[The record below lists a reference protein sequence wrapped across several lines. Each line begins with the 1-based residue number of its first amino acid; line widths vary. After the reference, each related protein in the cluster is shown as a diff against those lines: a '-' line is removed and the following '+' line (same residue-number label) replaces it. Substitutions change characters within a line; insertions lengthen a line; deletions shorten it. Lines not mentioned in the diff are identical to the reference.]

1 MFLFLLLYL
10 LFLINASTYYTKWT
24 PDLLF
29 DYTKIEILS
38 YNRYNFN
45 INYMIID
52 PENYLNYAD
61 LSEIAGKMKKI
72 YEEYNI
78 NTYIIL
84 ISELQLNGYYSDINN
99 EVERFVSYFNYYL
112 NGYSQYND
120 SMSVTT
126 AFFIKQRKMRMRTGK
141 YARKIIS
148 DRKALEIINARKDD
162 LRSENY
168 YNVVNKLL
176 DDIYYKCTLD
186 YYSNYI
192 LISWIIL
199 FFSTYFL
206 FLRFCYKPE
215 KERVKKIKEFLKKN
229 KDKQL
234 KNIFNDS
241 CIICLD
247 NLDDKNEIIK
257 NIEVS
262 KEKEQAKE
270 EKEKEKENIAVL
282 ECGHRFHEKCIIE
295 WLKKHNI
302 CPICRVKQKIGN
314 DDDYNKN
321 YESRLLGDDYTFIID
336 VQTDAYPQE
345 ITEAEGSRII
355 SNLNNPNTY
364 NTSGGSDF
372 GSFDADSGGATS
384 DW

>member
-1 MFLFLLLYL
+1 M
-10 LFLINASTYYTKWT
+10 N
-24 PDLLF
+24 
-29 DYTKIEILS
+29 
-38 YNRYNFN
+38 
-45 INYMIID
+45 
-52 PENYLNYAD
+52 
-61 LSEIAGKMKKI
+61 
-72 YEEYNI
+72 
-78 NTYIIL
+78 
-84 ISELQLNGYYSDINN
+84 
-99 EVERFVSYFNYYL
+99 
-112 NGYSQYND
+112 
-120 SMSVTT
+120 
-126 AFFIKQRKMRMRTGK
+126 
-141 YARKIIS
+141 
-148 DRKALEIINARKDD
+148 
-162 LRSENY
+162 
-168 YNVVNKLL
+168 
-176 DDIYYKCTLD
+176 
-186 YYSNYI
+186 
-192 LISWIIL
+192 
-199 FFSTYFL
+199 YFL

-314 DDDYNKN
+314 DDNNKN
-321 YESRLLGDDYTFIID
+321 YESRLLGDDYNFIID

-345 ITEAEGSRII
+345 ITVAEGNRII
-355 SNLNNPNTY
+355 SDLNNPSTN
-364 NTSGGSDF
+364 NSDF
-372 GSFDADSGGATS
+372 DSFDADSGGANS

>member
-61 LSEIAGKMKKI
+61 LSEIASKMKKI
-72 YEEYNI
+72 HEEYKI

-112 NGYSQYND
+112 NGYSKYND

>member
-61 LSEIAGKMKKI
+61 LSEIASKMKKI

>member
-61 LSEIAGKMKKI
+61 LSEIASKMKKI
-72 YEEYNI
+72 HEEYKI

-112 NGYSQYND
+112 NGYSKYND

-176 DDIYYKCTLD
+176 NDIYYKCTLD
-186 YYSNYI
+186 YYSSHI

-262 KEKEQAKE
+262 KEKEQTKE

-321 YESRLLGDDYTFIID
+321 YESRLLGDDYNFIID

-372 GSFDADSGGATS
+372 GSFNADSGGATS

>member
-61 LSEIAGKMKKI
+61 LSEIASKMKKI
-72 YEEYNI
+72 HEEYKI

-148 DRKALEIINARKDD
+148 DRKALEIIKARKDD

-215 KERVKKIKEFLKKN
+215 KKRVKKIKEFLKKN

>member
-61 LSEIAGKMKKI
+61 LSEIASKMKKI
-72 YEEYNI
+72 HEEYKI

-112 NGYSQYND
+112 NGYSKYND

-148 DRKALEIINARKDD
+148 DRKALEILNARKDD

-262 KEKEQAKE
+262 KEKEQTKE
-270 EKEKEKENIAVL
+270 EKEKENIAVL

-321 YESRLLGDDYTFIID
+321 YESRLLGDDYNFIID

-345 ITEAEGSRII
+345 ITKAEGNRII
-355 SNLNNPNTY
+355 SNMNNPNTNY
-364 NTSGGSDF
+364 TSGGSDF
-372 GSFDADSGGATS
+372 GSFNADSGGATS

>member
-61 LSEIAGKMKKI
+61 LSEIASKMKKI
-72 YEEYNI
+72 HEEYKI

-112 NGYSQYND
+112 NGYSKYND

-314 DDDYNKN
+314 DDNNKN
-321 YESRLLGDDYTFIID
+321 YESRLLGDDYNFIID

-345 ITEAEGSRII
+345 ITVTEGNRII
-355 SNLNNPNTY
+355 SDLNNPNT
-364 NTSGGSDF
+364 NNSDF
-372 GSFDADSGGATS
+372 DSFDADSGGATS

>member
-61 LSEIAGKMKKI
+61 LSEIASKMKKI
-72 YEEYNI
+72 HEEYKI

-112 NGYSQYND
+112 NGYSKYND

-262 KEKEQAKE
+262 KEKEQTKE
-270 EKEKEKENIAVL
+270 EKEKENIAVL

>member
-99 EVERFVSYFNYYL
+99 EVEKFVSYFNYYL

>member
-1 MFLFLLLYL
+1 
-10 LFLINASTYYTKWT
+10 
-24 PDLLF
+24 
-29 DYTKIEILS
+29 
-38 YNRYNFN
+38 
-45 INYMIID
+45 MIID

-61 LSEIAGKMKKI
+61 LSEIASKMKKI
-72 YEEYNI
+72 HEEYKI

-112 NGYSQYND
+112 NGYSKYND

-186 YYSNYI
+186 YYSSHI

-270 EKEKEKENIAVL
+270 EKEKENIAVL

-355 SNLNNPNTY
+355 SNLNNRNTNY
-364 NTSGGSDF
+364 TSGGSDF

>member
-61 LSEIAGKMKKI
+61 LSEIASKMKKI
-72 YEEYNI
+72 HEEYKI

-112 NGYSQYND
+112 NGYSKYND

-262 KEKEQAKE
+262 KEKEQTKE
-270 EKEKEKENIAVL
+270 EKEKENIAVL

-321 YESRLLGDDYTFIID
+321 YESRLLGDDYNFIID

-345 ITEAEGSRII
+345 ITKAEGNRII
-355 SNLNNPNTY
+355 SNMNNPNTNY
-364 NTSGGSDF
+364 TSGGSDF
-372 GSFDADSGGATS
+372 GSFNADSGGATS

>member
-61 LSEIAGKMKKI
+61 LSEIASKMKKI
-72 YEEYNI
+72 HEEYKI

-112 NGYSQYND
+112 NGYSKYND

-321 YESRLLGDDYTFIID
+321 YESRILGDNYNFIID